1 MVNKSNISYLLKFSY
16 TLYLNNQII
25 FIFSN
30 IIALFPCYYH
40 SIFTFLRKINTF
52 PIFLSYLLIPPIFV
66 IWVPLYIILCNLIVM
81 IYITSKNET
90 FYEFLFSTYF
100 KYSFNTFLS
109 VIILNTLIFKLF
121 LHSKLPL
128 NLTKSFSIELSL
140 KFYFYT
146 YFQTFIILLNSSKI
160 IEK

>member
-52 PIFLSYLLIPPIFV
+52 PIFLSYLLIPPIF
-66 IWVPLYIILCNLIVM
+66 IVM